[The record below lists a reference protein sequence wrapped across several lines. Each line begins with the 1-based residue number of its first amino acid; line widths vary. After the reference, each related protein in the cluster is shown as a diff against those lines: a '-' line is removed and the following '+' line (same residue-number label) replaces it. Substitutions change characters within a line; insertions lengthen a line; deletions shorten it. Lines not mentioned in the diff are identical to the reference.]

1 MAAQRPEG
9 PGENGTPIPRDPP
22 DQQADGGED
31 PWDIGDPEPS
41 VRSGQSDGSSGSGG
55 SGEDASDVP
64 DTDEAGTGR
73 QGAPSAGSGQTDQ
86 PVPEEPAD

>member
-41 VRSGQSDGSSGSGG
+41 GQSEESEESGG

-73 QGAPSAGSGQTDQ
+73 QGAPRAGSGQSDR

>member
-31 PWDIGDPEPS
+31 PWDVDAPERPG
-41 VRSGQSDGSSGSGG
+41 RPGESDGPAQ
-55 SGEDASDVP
+55 DAPDVP
-64 DTDEAGTGR
+64 DTDESGTGR
-73 QGAPSAGSGQTDQ
+73 QGAPRAGSGRSDR
-86 PVPEEPAD
+86 PVPDEPSA

>member
-41 VRSGQSDGSSGSGG
+41 VPSGQSDG

-73 QGAPSAGSGQTDQ
+73 QGAPSAGSGQSDQ

>member
-22 DQQADGGED
+22 DQQADGGKD
-31 PWDIGDPEPS
+31 PWDIRDPEPS
-41 VRSGQSDGSSGSGG
+41 GGSAESGAADGSDG

-73 QGAPSAGSGQTDQ
+73 QGAPRAGSGQTDQ